1 MKKSLIVTTGIG
13 STVEDGIFFSIKKQN
28 PTHVCFIAT
37 KESTSTI
44 EKIKEKCRNAGME
57 LTFEE
62 QRVSNENDVDKIYA
76 ECIALIDRLLKSGFR
91 KDQIAAD
98 YTGGTKA
105 MSAGLVLAAVDRE
118 IEGISYVYGDRNQEG
133 RVISGSERLTTL
145 SPQLPLEA
153 KVIEKAVLLF
163 NQYQYAACRSVLEP
177 YRFPSQERRRRVD
190 ALITLSH
197 AFEHWD
203 KFDLGKAK
211 EHLSKLDEETAK
223 EMNIKDKVE
232 KLRQWLYK
240 AHKKEKTL
248 DTDGAS
254 QLWAID
260 IFCNAKRRAKEGK
273 YDDAVARLY
282 RVLEMMLQIE
292 YLRIFGEETKVGLVE
307 TLEKLSGRDSDS
319 AVLKRFAAKRQ
330 ELLKLLSMRNS
341 SILAHGLEPI
351 TKEKYDKCEALVR
364 DILQPEQEVAFIQ
377 LKPEVF

>member
-91 KDQIAAD
+91 KDQIASD

-133 RVISGSERLTTL
+133 RVISGSERLL